1 MFKCRFGVEAFG
13 YEDRRVERLRCDLS
27 AFLRLGISKKA
38 GLPIQVAIVTALLGL
53 LSVDFETIIQT
64 NEKLPAIVSESVADD
79 LLRTWFSLLS
89 KKQKDLSF
97 SMLQPGG
104 VNKK

>member
-1 MFKCRFGVEAFG
+1 MLKCRFGVEAFG
-13 YEDRRVERLRCDLS
+13 YEDQRVEQLRFDLL

-38 GLPIQVAIVTALLGL
+38 GLPIQFAIVTALLGL

-79 LLRTWFSLLS
+79 LLRTWFSSLS

-97 SMLQPGG
+97 SVLQHGG